1 MISIIYNLL
10 TPFRAYVFLLL
21 FIIFLLSFFEA
32 FSLALLLPILEDILQ
47 EDSNTKLTVIIS
59 GVFDFLNIDKTVAV
73 IGILFI
79 IVIILKNL
87 LKMLSIFFN
96 NKIVFNIRKYWMLKI
111 NNNYLY
117 SPYGDII
124 KEKQG
129 VLVNNLVFETAK
141 AASGIL
147 KINEFLISLCM
158 VISYIALMFLADP
171 KIALISIFSFGIIFS
186 ISSYLGK
193 NKLAK
198 YGRTELMLNQ
208 ETNAVATENISALR
222 QVRTFSIE
230 KKIGITLNRYLNRLT
245 SIAIKY
251 ELIKSIPRSVV
262 EVIIYIIIIGI
273 ILILEKDSP
282 NTLRSYTPILSVFI
296 LTAQR
301 LLGQFNVLVTTKYSF
316 DFYRPTFQL
325 INSLI
330 QTEDINSSKQLSNN
344 KPDIHNIESDI
355 VFKDV
360 SFFYKKKKIVVN
372 NINMKIKK
380 GEITAI
386 FGPSGSGKSTIADLI
401 LGLYMPTKG
410 SIYVNGDNLSK
421 FSLSS
426 WRSRIGF
433 VSQENYLFHESI
445 LENIKIGKPDATM
458 DEVVESVKKAQA
470 YEFIEN
476 LPNTFDTEVGDR
488 GLLLSGGQKQRIAIA
503 RAIIR
508 NPDLLIFDEATS
520 ALDNDTEKKLM
531 NTIYDLSKNKTV
543 IIITHKIDI
552 VNKADKILMI
562 DNGKIFQKK

>member
-552 VNKADKILMI
+552 VNEADKILMI
-562 DNGKIFQKK
+562 DNGKISQKK

>member
-222 QVRTFSIE
+222 QVRTFSI
-230 KKIGITLNRYLNRLT
+230 
-245 SIAIKY
+245 
-251 ELIKSIPRSVV
+251 
-262 EVIIYIIIIGI
+262 
-273 ILILEKDSP
+273 
-282 NTLRSYTPILSVFI
+282 
-296 LTAQR
+296 
-301 LLGQFNVLVTTKYSF
+301 
-316 DFYRPTFQL
+316 
-325 INSLI
+325 
-330 QTEDINSSKQLSNN
+330 
-344 KPDIHNIESDI
+344 
-355 VFKDV
+355 
-360 SFFYKKKKIVVN
+360 
-372 NINMKIKK
+372 
-380 GEITAI
+380 
-386 FGPSGSGKSTIADLI
+386 
-401 LGLYMPTKG
+401 
-410 SIYVNGDNLSK
+410 
-421 FSLSS
+421 
-426 WRSRIGF
+426 
-433 VSQENYLFHESI
+433 
-445 LENIKIGKPDATM
+445 
-458 DEVVESVKKAQA
+458 
-470 YEFIEN
+470 
-476 LPNTFDTEVGDR
+476 
-488 GLLLSGGQKQRIAIA
+488 
-503 RAIIR
+503 
-508 NPDLLIFDEATS
+508 
-520 ALDNDTEKKLM
+520 
-531 NTIYDLSKNKTV
+531 
-543 IIITHKIDI
+543 
-552 VNKADKILMI
+552 
-562 DNGKIFQKK
+562 

>member
-1 MISIIYNLL
+1 LISIIYNLL